1 MQLQTNNLSYTY
13 MKDTPFERE
22 ALSDLNITLDSGQF
36 TSIIGH
42 TGSGKST
49 FIQHMNGL
57 IKPSKGEIKV
67 GDWTISSDTKQ
78 KHLFDLRRQVGMVF
92 QFPEHQLF
100 HETVLQDVAYGPI
113 NFGLSKVEAER
124 KATEY
129 LELVGIGA
137 DLFTRS
143 PFELSGGQMRR
154 VAIAGVLAIEPL
166 LLVLDEPTVG
176 LDPQGQQAMMTLFS
190 EWYKAKEKRSI
201 VLVTH
206 QMEDAAQ
213 FSDQVIVMSS
223 GKVLE
228 IGTPEKIFSQVEKL
242 KKNGLSVPE
251 SVKLLSAIQSQ
262 SGIELETGKF
272 TKEATVESILSFLN
286 MKGSDHDF

>member
-1 MQLQTNNLSYTY
+1 
-13 MKDTPFERE
+13 MKDTPFERQ
-22 ALSDLNITLDSGQF
+22 ALSGLNIKLDSGQF

-49 FIQHMNGL
+49 FLQHINGL

-78 KHLFDLRRQVGMVF
+78 KQLFDLRRQVGMVF

-176 LDPQGQQAMMTLFS
+176 LDPQGQAAMMALFS

-206 QMEDAAQ
+206 RMEDAAK

-242 KKNGLSVPE
+242 KENGLSVPE
-251 SVKLLSAIQSQ
+251 SVKLLSAIQSK

-286 MKGSDHDF
+286 VKGRDHDF